1 MTYLNARGK
10 DLLEKLRNF
19 ISKQDLLNFVVDQE
33 LSEEG
38 EAKMRKIILS
48 DVLGQNK
55 KKTVY
60 NRNIIETLQKSIVQ
74 WVIKCLVILFVILTR
89 YYWEFQFELRRSRNH
104 NYTYDHIW
112 NSERAIQLRN
122 EFVDLGLE
130 FRELPGLIF
139 LFQVLACSNT
149 AH

>member
-1 MTYLNARGK
+1 MTYVNARGK
-10 DLLEKLRNF
+10 DLLEKLRHF

-48 DVLGQNK
+48 DVLGQSK

-74 WVIKCLVILFVILTR
+74 
-89 YYWEFQFELRRSRNH
+89 
-104 NYTYDHIW
+104 
-112 NSERAIQLRN
+112 
-122 EFVDLGLE
+122 
-130 FRELPGLIF
+130 
-139 LFQVLACSNT
+139 
-149 AH
+149 